1 LRGNDGRQKK
11 TASILR
17 HKEND
22 RCSSHDGDH
31 TVVRAG
37 WNPCLLFLSLW
48 WQHDKVAIR
57 GCLDI
62 SIEIDKPGAHTKR
75 ESYYRNM
82 LAKIGKQI

>member
-1 LRGNDGRQKK
+1 
-11 TASILR
+11 
-17 HKEND
+17 
-22 RCSSHDGDH
+22 
-31 TVVRAG
+31 
-37 WNPCLLFLSLW
+37 
-48 WQHDKVAIR
+48 VAIR